1 MFIRSTF
8 KKDTKT
14 NKKYFSYQLV
24 ESYRTEKGPRQRIHL
39 TISNAIELSKEE
51 RKLLAN
57 RIEEKISGITTLLP
71 PPSHIEELAHH
82 FAIQLIDKRAKE
94 EINKKITD
102 DKSSPE
108 YVSVD
113 INSVQHELARSVGI
127 EHICLETARRL
138 GLDKLF
144 LQLGLTE
151 RQTHV
156 ALGVIVAR
164 LAGCGSEL
172 ETYRWLQNSS
182 AFDELLGT
190 EFSQLSKKIVYESS
204 DLLIRNK
211 DLIEKHLLK
220 CETELFNLDNTIVL
234 YDLTNTY
241 FEGRA
246 NGVIKAKKGHSKEKK
261 RGSPLVTLGLSLNSA
276 GFPLKSDIYEGNIS
290 EPKTL
295 KEIVNNLNGP
305 SSSKPVVVLDAGIAT
320 NENIDWLRASGY
332 AYIVCSKQKKNL
344 PIDLSFETVCE
355 RSNNT
360 VKAARI
366 EDSEN
371 QETVLV
377 CHSEMKEQSD
387 LDWQKTTQKKFEEE
401 LIKLKNGLSLKGR
414 MKGYQ
419 KVCEKI
425 GRLKKSYSRIGQY
438 YKIDVQPDDEGV
450 NAVTIDWEVNS
461 DAIEKRFS
469 GNYFLRSYGLDWDD
483 KTLWDTYIM
492 LTRVEHAFRCLKNDI
507 GLRPIFHK
515 IDRRVDGHIFITL
528 LAYHIMQTIQHQLRD
543 KHIHLD
549 WKRIRQEM
557 GSQVRVTTSA
567 KTKEGKLLRIR
578 NTTNPEP
585 FHQQIYSALRLS
597 QRPGKKRIT
606 RH

>member
-1 MFIRSTF
+1 MFIRSTL
-8 KKDTKT
+8 KIDRKT

-24 ESYRTEKGPRQRIHL
+24 ESYRTEKGPRQRILL
-39 TISNAIELSKEE
+39 TISNAFELTPEE

-57 RIEEKISGITTLLP
+57 RIEEKVAGVETLLQP
-71 PPSHIEELAHH
+71 PAIIEELAHH
-82 FAIQLIDKRAKE
+82 FAIQLIDKRSKAV
-94 EINKKITD
+94 EIDKKPTD
-102 DKSSPE
+102 KPSPE

-127 EHICLETARRL
+127 EHISLETARQL

-151 RQTHV
+151 RQVHV
-156 ALGVIVAR
+156 ALGVIVGR

-172 ETYRWLQNSS
+172 ETYRWLKNSS
-182 AFDELLGT
+182 ALDELLET
-190 EFSQLSKKIVYESS
+190 DFSRLSKKVVYESS
-204 DLLIRNK
+204 DLLIKKK
-211 DLIEKHLLK
+211 DIIEKHLSER
-220 CETELFNLDNTIVL
+220 ETELFDLDNTIVL

-246 NGVIKAKKGHSKEKK
+246 CGVEKAKKGRSKEKK
-261 RGSPLVTLGLSLNSA
+261 SGSPLVTLGLSINSA
-276 GFPLKSDIYEGNIS
+276 GFPLKSDIYEGNVS

-295 KEIVNNLNGP
+295 KEMINNLN
-305 SSSKPVVVLDAGIAT
+305 SSFSDKPVIVLDAGIAT
-320 NENIDWLRASGY
+320 KENIEWLRENGY
-332 AYIVCSKQKKNL
+332 AYIVCSKRKKDI
-344 PIDLSFETVCE
+344 PEDLFFEVVSEKT
-355 RSNNT
+355 NNT

-366 EDSEN
+366 ESPDG

-387 LDWQKTTQKKFEEE
+387 LDWQKTIQKKFEEE
-401 LIKLKNGLSLKGR
+401 LIKLNNGLSIKGR

-438 YKIDVQPDDEGV
+438 YKINVLPDDEGI
-450 NAVTIDWEVNS
+450 NAVKIEWEVNNE
-461 DAIEKRFS
+461 AIEKRFS
-469 GNYFLRSYGLDWDD
+469 GNYCLRTHGLDWDD
-483 KTLWDTYIM
+483 KMLWDTYIM

-507 GLRPIFHK
+507 GLRPIYHK

-528 LAYHIMQTIQHQLRD
+528 LSYHIMQAIQYRLRE
-543 KHIHLD
+543 KHIYID
-549 WKRIRQEM
+549 WRRIRQEL
-557 GSQVRVTTSA
+557 GTQVRVTTTA
-567 KTKEGKLLRIR
+567 KTKAGDLLRIR
-578 NTTNPEP
+578 STTNPEP
-585 FHQQIYSALRLS
+585 CHQQIYSALKLS
-597 QRPGKKRIT
+597 QKPGKKRIS